1 MALILHSAWRASA
14 PYRVRIGLALKG
26 VEYDYQA
33 IDLIAG
39 QQREAAYRAV
49 NPQGLTPA
57 LDLGDGT
64 ILAQSLAILEWL
76 EETRPQPPI
85 LPRSALDR
93 AIVRRMAGIVACDIH
108 PLNNTRVGAWLREH
122 GVPDDVVVTDWIQRW
137 IRDGFDALEP
147 LIAQHGGQFAFGDS
161 PTIADCCLVPQ
172 VYSARRFKLDVTP
185 WPALVG
191 AADRAAE
198 LPAFKAAH
206 PDNQPDAQVPV
217 KGAQ

>member
-1 MALILHSAWRASA
+1 MALTLHSAWRATA

-26 VEYDYQA
+26 VEYGYHA

-39 QQREAAYRAV
+39 QQREPEYRAV

-85 LPRSALDR
+85 LPRGALDR
-93 AIVRRMAGIVACDIH
+93 AVVRRMAGIICCDIH
-108 PLNNTRVGAWLREH
+108 PLNNTRVGKKLNAL
-122 GVPDDVVVTDWIQRW
+122 GLSQDQITDWIHGW

-147 LIAQHGGQFAFGDS
+147 LIAQHGGAFAFGDHA
-161 PTIADCCLVPQ
+161 TIADCCLVPQ
-172 VYSARRFKLDVTP
+172 VYSARRFGLDVTP
-185 WPALVG
+185 WPALIG
-191 AADRAAE
+191 AADRAVE
-198 LPAFKAAH
+198 HPAFKAAH
-206 PDNQPDAQVPV
+206 PNQQPDAKPL
-217 KGAQ
+217 